1 MHTKPSR
8 HTLQSRPPR
17 ASRVVSRSAMARQF
31 HRYLASASARRNA
44 PQDPRQGKGCGQHLA
59 RLIARDIR
67 VVQTF
72 DDHAWVIGRL
82 WDSGEVETLFRVAAS
97 GLLHGL
103 ARELYRLAVEL
114 WLGQ

>member
-1 MHTKPSR
+1 MHTNSLRNSR
-8 HTLQSRPPR
+8 ANLLLSRP
-17 ASRVVSRSAMARQF
+17 ARVRQF
-31 HRYLASASARRNA
+31 QRYLASAKLRRNA
-44 PQDPRQGKGCGQHLA
+44 LQDERPGMGCGQHLA
-59 RLIARDIR
+59 RLIAHDIR

-82 WDSGEVETLFRVAAS
+82 WDSGEAETLFRVAAS

-103 ARELYRLAVEL
+103 ARELYRLAIEL

>member
-1 MHTKPSR
+1 MHTNSLR
-8 HTLQSRPPR
+8 NTR
-17 ASRVVSRSAMARQF
+17 ATRVVSRAARARQF
-31 HRYLASASARRNA
+31 HRYLASASLRRNA
-44 PQDPRQGKGCGQHLA
+44 LQDERHGMGCGQHLA
-59 RLIARDIR
+59 RLIAHDIR

-82 WDSGEVETLFRVAAS
+82 WDSGEVETLFRIAAS

-103 ARELYRLAVEL
+103 ARELYRLAIEL

>member
-1 MHTKPSR
+1 MHTNPFRK
-8 HTLQSRPPR
+8 TQ
-17 ASRVVSRSAMARQF
+17 ASRGVSRTLAVQQF
-31 HRYLASASARRNA
+31 DRYLTSAQRCARGGEPEAR
-44 PQDPRQGKGCGQHLA
+44 CGQHLA

-67 VVQTF
+67 VVQRF

-103 ARELYRLAVEL
+103 ARELYRLAIEV
-114 WLGQ
+114 WLRQ

>member
-1 MHTKPSR
+1 MHTNPLR
-8 HTLQSRPPR
+8 HPR
-17 ASRVVSRSAMARQF
+17 VGRGVSRAAAAQQF
-31 HRYLASASARRNA
+31 HLYLTS
-44 PQDPRQGKGCGQHLA
+44 PQPSPGHGDRGPRCGQRLA
-59 RLIARDIR
+59 RLIAHDIR

-103 ARELYRLAVEL
+103 ARELYRLAIEL
-114 WLGQ
+114 WLRQ

>member
-1 MHTKPSR
+1 MHTNLCPKTPG
-8 HTLQSRPPR
+8 
-17 ASRVVSRSAMARQF
+17 SRVVSRTLVVQPF
-31 HRYLASASARRNA
+31 DRYLTSASRRARDGEPGAR
-44 PQDPRQGKGCGQHLA
+44 CGQHLA

-67 VVQTF
+67 VVQRF

-103 ARELYRLAVEL
+103 ARELYRLAIET
-114 WLGQ
+114 WLRQ